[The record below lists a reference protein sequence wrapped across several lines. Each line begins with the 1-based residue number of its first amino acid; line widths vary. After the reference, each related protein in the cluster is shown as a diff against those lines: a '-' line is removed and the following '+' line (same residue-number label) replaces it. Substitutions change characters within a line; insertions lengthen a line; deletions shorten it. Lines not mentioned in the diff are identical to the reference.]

1 MLAQSVLMLV
11 VGLAG
16 WVDPGAFAGAW
27 RPWVAGVLFA
37 TGAVC
42 GLAGVAVL
50 GRNRTI
56 FPRPHAGSRLVR
68 HGVYRWIRHPLYTS
82 VMTLSLGWAV
92 ARGSALTLALAVALI
107 VLLRLKA
114 GREERWLREQFPEYA
129 DYARRVA
136 RFVPGL
142 W

>member
-1 MLAQSVLMLV
+1 
-11 VGLAG
+11 
-16 WVDPGAFAGAW
+16 
-27 RPWVAGVLFA
+27 
-37 TGAVC
+37 
-42 GLAGVAVL
+42 
-50 GRNRTI
+50 
-56 FPRPHAGSRLVR
+56 
-68 HGVYRWIRHPLYTS
+68 
-82 VMTLSLGWAV
+82 
-92 ARGSALTLALAVALI
+92 

>member
-1 MLAQSVLMLV
+1 MLA
-11 VGLAG
+11 VGLTG
-16 WVDPGAFAGAW
+16 WAFPDSFSGAW
-27 RPWVAGVLFA
+27 RPWVAGALF
-37 TGAVC
+37 GAGAAS
-42 GLAGVAVL
+42 GLAGMAVL

-56 FPRPHAGSRLVR
+56 FPYPNVGSQLVR

-92 ARGSALTLALAVALI
+92 ARGSALTLVLAVALI

-114 GREERWLREQFPEYA
+114 GREEHWLGEQFPEYA

-136 RFVPGL
+136 RFIPGV

>member
-1 MLAQSVLMLV
+1 
-11 VGLAG
+11 
-16 WVDPGAFAGAW
+16 
-27 RPWVAGVLFA
+27 
-37 TGAVC
+37 
-42 GLAGVAVL
+42 
-50 GRNRTI
+50 
-56 FPRPHAGSRLVR
+56 
-68 HGVYRWIRHPLYTS
+68 VYRWIRHPLYTS
-82 VMTLSLGWAV
+82 VMALSLGWAV